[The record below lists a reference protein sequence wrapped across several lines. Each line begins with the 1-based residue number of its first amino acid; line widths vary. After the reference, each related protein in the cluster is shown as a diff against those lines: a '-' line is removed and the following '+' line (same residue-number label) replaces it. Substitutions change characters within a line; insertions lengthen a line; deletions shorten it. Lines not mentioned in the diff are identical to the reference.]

1 MMGRGRHAKQQK
13 TAENLA
19 RLATVSKDGKDT
31 NASANTDTS
40 RHLLQQQASPP
51 ASGIS
56 SHMPSRESSLFDG
69 TAEQYPLASLHFTML
84 SLLLLLLLPVYTHRW
99 DCTVEKGE
107 KVTMIH

>member
-1 MMGRGRHAKQQK
+1 MAARREHAKQQK
-13 TAENLA
+13 TAENLP
-19 RLATVSKDGKDT
+19 RLATVSKDGKDI
-31 NASANTDTS
+31 SSSTS
-40 RHLLQQQASPP
+40 SSGRENSSNSRQASPLICQ
-51 ASGIS
+51 A
-56 SHMPSRESSLFDG
+56 ESSLFDG

>member
-1 MMGRGRHAKQQK
+1 MVGGGRHAKQQK
-13 TAENLA
+13 TAENLP

-31 NASANTDTS
+31 NTDTS
-40 RHLLQQQASPP
+40 RHLLQQQTSPP
-51 ASGIS
+51 AAGIS